1 MYESQLINVCFL
13 AANNNEALPLAMK
26 DKAAYSHDVRI
37 WTYAL
42 LNSNTATGMI
52 PEMLKR
58 KFGTNT
64 VPNRSSVERMA
75 IELGVLPDL
84 QVCNYVVYIM
94 EL

>member
-1 MYESQLINVCFL
+1 MNDYDKCFL
-13 AANNNEALPLAMK
+13 TANKNEAVPLQMK

-37 WTYAL
+37 RTYAL

-52 PEMLKR
+52 PQMLKR

-75 IELGVLPDL
+75 IELGVLSDI
-84 QVCNYVVYIM
+84 QVCDYVVHIVG
-94 EL
+94 L